1 MSFLEATRVYILC
14 LLKISSEILI
24 GLIGLAFIMAT
35 IIIIKKDGCYFTK
48 KFRKI
53 RRSMIND

>member
-14 LLKISSEILI
+14 LLKIGSEILI

-35 IIIIKKDGCYFTK
+35 IIFIKKDGGYFTK